1 MKIREIVDVIA
12 VPFFFLLSLYFYS
25 LENKTPIEYTLYIF
39 SITGFIVDLS
49 LTLLLVKSQCR
60 KVCKS
65 GRCIYDCS
73 KL

>member
-1 MKIREIVDVIA
+1 MKIREIVDVVA
-12 VPFFFLLSLYFYS
+12 VPFFLLLSLYFYN

-49 LTLLLVKSQCR
+49 LTLWLVKSQCR

-65 GRCIYDCS
+65 NMNSS
-73 KL
+73 K

>member
-49 LTLLLVKSQCR
+49 LTLWLVKSQCR

-65 GRCIYDCS
+65 NMNSS
-73 KL
+73 K

>member
-1 MKIREIVDVIA
+1 MKIREIINVIA

-65 GRCIYDCS
+65 NMNSS
-73 KL
+73 K